1 VPALPSIAE
10 LFGTPLRG
18 PAAALVL
25 LAAGGCATVPAPPA
39 PAEPVPAEEALPRV
53 LQLDA
58 GLELQSTLDAHG
70 QEIYTCRQVPDGL
83 VWVDR
88 GSEATL
94 VDATRR
100 TAGLVASGHY
110 RLGDDGVALVEQ
122 VQAEVRVRDDALD
135 WRLSRVSRAS
145 GSRGAGPLA
154 QVSAIRRVQT
164 WGGLPPSDTCDLDGR
179 TLFVPFRAVY
189 QFYRDPM
196 LSLAAAPAPALPN
209 PAKAAVPRRRAGPR
223 RVLASAGAVAARPAA
238 PAAAAPSGAAEAKL
252 AGAMAGV
259 LSDMRS
265 GPQGKGESATGFVPL
280 PSH

>member
-1 VPALPSIAE
+1 MPALPSIAE

>member
-1 VPALPSIAE
+1 VPALPSIAA

-18 PAAALVL
+18 LAAALVL